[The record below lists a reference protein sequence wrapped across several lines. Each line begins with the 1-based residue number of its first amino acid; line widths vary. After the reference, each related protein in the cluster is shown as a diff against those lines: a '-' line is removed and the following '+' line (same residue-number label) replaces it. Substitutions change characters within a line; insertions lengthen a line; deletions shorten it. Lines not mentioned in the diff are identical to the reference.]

1 MLTENGH
8 IKGHI
13 LVYDFT
19 EYEISRIYIF
29 IVTESK
35 WMMA

>member
-8 IKGHI
+8 KRPHLG
-13 LVYDFT
+13 YDFT
-19 EYEISRIYIF
+19 EYETSRIYIF

-35 WMMA
+35 